1 MSQLK
6 QPVRFRVNLQ
16 AGEQELLD
24 LDYQTLTDDNG
35 VVTSDLTPFS
45 NVQIYN
51 GSGGANIVVRINGQ
65 NSGKVVPAG
74 FTYTLEDEK
83 INRVQVVNLG
93 GSSST
98 TDVQL
103 DSQETEK
110 QYLREIRNAL
120 NRQ

>member
-6 QPVRFRVNLQ
+6 QPVRFTVNLQ
-16 AGEQELLD
+16 ADEQELLD

-45 NVQIYN
+45 NLQIYN
-51 GSGGANIVVRINGQ
+51 ASGGANIVVRINGQ

-83 INRVQVVNLG
+83 INRVQIVNQG

-110 QYLREIRNAL
+110 QYLREIRNEL
-120 NRQ
+120 RSS